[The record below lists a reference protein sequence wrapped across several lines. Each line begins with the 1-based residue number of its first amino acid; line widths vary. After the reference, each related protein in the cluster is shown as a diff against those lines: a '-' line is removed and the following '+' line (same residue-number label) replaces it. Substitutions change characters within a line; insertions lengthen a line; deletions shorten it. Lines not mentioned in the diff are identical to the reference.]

1 MTNKLWYEK
10 ISIEDSYIRKTL
22 QEYIDLYFLD
32 STQFKVVEDITL
44 ENLNEFLEVMLK
56 HYQQYH
62 FHVTELYDIGET
74 LEYYFDYVYMN
85 EEREINY
92 PKYDNEDRRK
102 LAILMLD
109 YMQMIGIP
117 NVLPED
123 VPYLIEFLH
132 AKDGEVTKA
141 IEKLD
146 AYLSQFDLMKRHNE
160 GYRRWEAITKER
172 QQAIAGNKPLPIRPM
187 SIELSKCLRD

>member
-10 ISIEDSYIRKTL
+10 ISTKDSYIRTTL
-22 QEYIDLYFLD
+22 QEYIDLYFSD
-32 STQFKVVEDITL
+32 SIQFKIVEDITL
-44 ENLNEFLEVMLK
+44 ENLNEFLEIILK

-62 FHVTELYDIGET
+62 FHATELFDIGET

-92 PKYDNEDRRK
+92 PEYDNEDRRK

-117 NVLPED
+117 KVLHED

-132 AKDGEVTKA
+132 ANDGEVTQA
-141 IEKLD
+141 REKLD
-146 AYLSQFDLMKRHNE
+146 TYLTQFDLIKINL
-160 GYRRWEAITKER
+160 Y
-172 QQAIAGNKPLPIRPM
+172 Q
-187 SIELSKCLRD
+187 